1 MAASMEMDMKSHA
14 QDDAI
19 LKLLDQQESA
29 TIELL
34 MGWLG
39 LSWEQ
44 VFSTVDRLSRS
55 GAVRLTRVGTM
66 YYIEKVKKG

>member
-19 LKLLDQQESA
+19 LKLLDQHESA
-29 TIELL
+29 TIDLL
-34 MGWLG
+34 MGWLS